1 MNIINILFIFDIQKD
16 ETKEF
21 QWDEGILTYSKI
33 YFFYFFVL
41 QVLFYHLIMLIVIYS
56 I

>member
-21 QWDEGILTYSKI
+21 QWDEGILVRKNFLYPLNLMGNMGKA
-33 YFFYFFVL
+33 
-41 QVLFYHLIMLIVIYS
+41 LIES
-56 I
+56 